1 MRARDIRR
9 AQRVVWKM
17 AGKEPARLGNA
28 DAVPVQPEQ
37 RLTATETAILKL
49 LGVVLLM
56 VWGLLLGVLVLFW
69 GLL

>member
-17 AGKEPARLGNA
+17 AGREPVRLGNA
-28 DAVPVQPEQ
+28 DTMPVQPEP
-37 RLTATETAILKL
+37 RLTAKETAVLRL
-49 LGVVLLM
+49 LGVVLVV
-56 VWGLLLGVLVLFW
+56 VWGLLLGAAVLYW